1 MAWLGDRVRGAI
13 ESGVEGLIWKALLF
27 GALTVGSLAVTVGL
41 LIARAGG
48 RVPTWWLALS
58 VGISIG
64 LAVAYGW
71 RARRWLRAV
80 DDLEWQLAL
89 SGYAEELLHGVLETL
104 QKILHGDVREVSLDA
119 LVERG
124 VLEAAREFIERGP
137 DEEVRLSVLV
147 PDGNDFVMR
156 WAAGHRLESQR
167 KFRQPIDEMFARFS
181 YRSGDVEL
189 SDDVQTDERWKP
201 LAKATRPYRSLVTVP
216 IHRGDETVA
225 VLNAISTYPAAFG
238 DGDIMFLQLLAAIIE
253 VAWAPGVFK
262 NGDEQRRP
270 SGLVP

>member
-1 MAWLGDRVRGAI
+1 VNSLSAGRTKRFAFRF
-13 ESGVEGLIWKALLF
+13 LF
-27 GALTVGSLAVTVGL
+27 RTA
-41 LIARAGG
+41 
-48 RVPTWWLALS
+48 
-58 VGISIG
+58 
-64 LAVAYGW
+64 
-71 RARRWLRAV
+71 
-80 DDLEWQLAL
+80 
-89 SGYAEELLHGVLETL
+89 
-104 QKILHGDVREVSLDA
+104 
-119 LVERG
+119 
-124 VLEAAREFIERGP
+124 
-137 DEEVRLSVLV
+137 
-147 PDGNDFVMR
+147 NDFVMR

-270 SGLVP
+270 SGLVPRRLGG